1 MNINNAKILICD
13 DSILARKQLKD
24 IILKVG
30 TPTIIEGSDGA
41 KAVALYKE
49 QHPDFVFLD
58 IVMPNMD
65 GNAAIKQIMEYD
77 PNAKIVVASSVGTTA
92 QLKSAIEAGV
102 LDFVQKPL
110 AEIHV
115 VHILEKY
122 LLGD

>member
-30 TPTIIEGSDGA
+30 TPTIIEASDGA
-41 KAVALYKE
+41 KAVTLYKE
-49 QHPDFVFLD
+49 QKPDFVFLD

-65 GNAAIKQIMEYD
+65 GNAAIEQIMAFD

-102 LDFVQKPL
+102 LDFIQKPL
-110 AEIHV
+110 AEVHV
-115 VHILEKY
+115 THILEKY
-122 LLGD
+122 LLGE

>member
-1 MNINNAKILICD
+1 MNINNASILICD

-30 TPTIIEGSDGA
+30 TPTIIEASDGE
-41 KAVALYKE
+41 KAVVFYKKYK
-49 QHPDFVFLD
+49 PDFVFLD

-65 GNAAIKQIMEYD
+65 GNAAIEQIMEFD
-77 PNAKIVVASSVGTTA
+77 PNAKIVVVSSVGTTA

-110 AEIHV
+110 AKIHV
-115 VHILEKY
+115 THILEKY
-122 LLGD
+122 LLED

>member
-30 TPTIIEGSDGA
+30 TPTILEASDGA
-41 KAVALYKE
+41 KAVAIYKE
-49 QHPDFVFLD
+49 QKPDFVFLD

-65 GNAAIKQIMEYD
+65 GNAAIEQIMQFD

-92 QLKSAIEAGV
+92 QLKRGTASAI
-102 LDFVQKPL
+102 PL
-110 AEIHV
+110 LFFIW
-115 VHILEKY
+115 LRPKTP
-122 LLGD
+122 LGKISYRNCR

>member
-1 MNINNAKILICD
+1 MNLNNAKILICD

-24 IILKVG
+24 IILSVG
-30 TPTIIEGSDGA
+30 NPTIVEASDGE
-41 KAVALYKE
+41 KAVTAYK
-49 QHPDFVFLD
+49 QHRPDFVFLD

-65 GNAAIKQIMEYD
+65 GNAAIKAIMEFD
-77 PNAKIVVASSVGTTA
+77 ANAKIVVVSSVGTTA

-115 VHILEKY
+115 THILEKY

>member
-1 MNINNAKILICD
+1 MNINSAKILICD

-30 TPTIIEGSDGA
+30 NPTIIEASDGE
-41 KAVALYKE
+41 KAVAIYKE
-49 QHPDFVFLD
+49 QKPDFVFLD

-65 GNAAIKQIMEYD
+65 GNAAIKQIMAFD
-77 PNAKIVVASSVGTTA
+77 SKAKIVVASSVGTTA

-115 VHILEKY
+115 IHILEKY